1 MEIERLSFR
10 TWEFVRADRPWAC
23 HDGRTHTTRG
33 TPQPPWLAFAPR
45 DRINAPLR
53 GFRPRHGKLPAM
65 IAIRRLRDIWTAL
78 APIMA
83 TMFTADTVSP
93 PHSSVFRHGHAVS
106 HPIRRK
112 RIFPERKVYG
122 QGSHARNTCNTY
134 SLAYKGKPRKKRLS
148 PKQVNTLIHQCIT
161 FYKTFIF
168 QYLSLWKSVF
178 SRN

>member
-1 MEIERLSFR
+1 
-10 TWEFVRADRPWAC
+10 
-23 HDGRTHTTRG
+23 
-33 TPQPPWLAFAPR
+33 
-45 DRINAPLR
+45 
-53 GFRPRHGKLPAM
+53 M